1 MTEKDNIK
9 AKALGKLDELVR
21 EAIRVYNDTGIV
33 DVLKIVTPKDTNIFS
48 PEQYEE
54 IRRNL
59 ENINNSLSGLV
70 NYCRDR
76 DIDIPK
82 DVFDVKNIDITESFD
97 ESIAE
102 DELD

>member
-48 PEQYEE
+48 P
-54 IRRNL
+54 
-59 ENINNSLSGLV
+59 
-70 NYCRDR
+70 
-76 DIDIPK
+76 
-82 DVFDVKNIDITESFD
+82 
-97 ESIAE
+97 
-102 DELD
+102 